1 MTSPRIVL
9 ATIGTLGDLHP
20 FIAIGLALRER
31 GVEAVLAV
39 PEDHLPK
46 CRAAGL
52 EAHAIMPRFE
62 EVGRAIG
69 LPDDEIVRRVVSDN
83 DFLLRRVIL
92 PSTGDGVARLVELA
106 RGADAVVGSAV
117 APAAGIAAER
127 LRLPFVHVL
136 LQPFLWFNPHDP
148 PRGPSFRLLKGAPVG
163 RAARAWNAVL
173 LAAIRAELRRR
184 FGGELN
190 RVRRE
195 NGLPSSRAAPMVDAG
210 PWVAREL
217 GVYSPLLGGAP
228 ARATVTGYPWFDRD
242 EDGTAA
248 LDAELAAFLDAGR
261 PPLIVSL
268 GSFIPYSDTDL
279 YRRAADLAGRLGLRA
294 VLLTGESQA
303 EPSRDVLVRP
313 YAPHSLLFPR
323 AAAVVHHGGIGTTGQ
338 ALRSGRPQLVTP
350 FMGDQFDNAARV
362 ERLGVGLQVAPKRFA
377 ARAPGLVRR
386 LLDDA
391 GVASRAAAVGA
402 QVSAEDG
409 AGAAAEAILRVA
421 ADQSRASAFSR

>member
-1 MTSPRIVL
+1 MTAPRIVL

-31 GVEAVLAV
+31 GAEAVLAV

-83 DFLLRRVIL
+83 DFLLRRIIL
-92 PSTGDGVARLVELA
+92 PSTGDGVERLLGIA

-127 LRLPFVHVL
+127 LGLPFVRVL
-136 LQPFLWFNPHDP
+136 LQPFLWFNPNDP
-148 PRGPSFRLLKGAPVG
+148 PRGPSFRVLKGAPVG
-163 RAARAWNAVL
+163 RAGRAWNAAL

-184 FGGELN
+184 FGRALD
-190 RVRRE
+190 RVRRD
-195 NGLPSSRAAPMVDAG
+195 NGLSPSRAAPMVDAG

-228 ARATVTGYPWFDRD
+228 ARATLTGYPWFDRD

-248 LDAELAAFLDAGR
+248 LDAELAAFLDAGP
-261 PPLIVSL
+261 PPLVVSL

-279 YRRAADLAGRLGLRA
+279 YRRAADLARRLGLRA
-294 VLLTGESQA
+294 VLLTGESDA
-303 EPSRDVLVRP
+303 EPSADVLVRP
-313 YAPHSLLFPR
+313 YAPHSLIFPR

-338 ALRSGRPQLVTP
+338 ALRAGRPQLVTP

-362 ERLGVGLQVAPKRFA
+362 GRLGVGLAVPPRRFS
-377 ARAPGLVRR
+377 ARAEPLVRR
-386 LLDDA
+386 LLGEPAFADA
-391 GVASRAAAVGA
+391 ALRVGRIVAS
-402 QVSAEDG
+402 EDG
-409 AGAAAEAILRVA
+409 AGAAADAVLRAVTPS
-421 ADQSRASAFSR
+421 SR